1 MCWFLP
7 YINMISQRHSYY
19 FTGKVTLCLIQ
30 RPIVWSNLYEVA
42 VLSSV
47 KFTNDYRRCEARAM
61 IYSAAISGG
70 PDSFHSVPWALFSC
84 VAWILASEWW
94 IGTSQHRKIAVY
106 HSAFISCNSGGLI
119 LALWLTYIVQWRC
132 SLSTADLFIINMIHK
147 PNVHACSVAS
157 VVSDSLQP
165 YGL

>member
-1 MCWFLP
+1 MFYNILCWFLP

-70 PDSFHSVPWALFSC
+70 PDSFHSVPWAEGGGWDP
-84 VAWILASEWW
+84 AGHTQSEDRRPATHSYWALKHGKSEVRCTVNVRPQ
-94 IGTSQHRKIAVY
+94 ISKITMKKV
-106 HSAFISCNSGGLI
+106 
-119 LALWLTYIVQWRC
+119 
-132 SLSTADLFIINMIHK
+132 K
-147 PNVHACSVAS
+147 
-157 VVSDSLQP
+157 
-165 YGL
+165 

>member
-19 FTGKVTLCLIQ
+19 FIVKVTLCLIQ
-30 RPIVWSNLYEVA
+30 RPLVWSKLYEVT
-42 VLSSV
+42 VLSSI

-61 IYSAAISGG
+61 IYSATISGG
-70 PDSFHSVPWALFSC
+70 PNSFHSVPWALFSC

-106 HSAFISCNSGGLI
+106 HSAFISYNSCGLI
-119 LALWLTYIVQWRC
+119 LAVWLTYIVQWRC
-132 SLSTADLFIINMIHK
+132 SLSIADLFIINRIHK
-147 PNVHACSVAS
+147 PSVHVCSVAS
-157 VVSDSLQP
+157 VVSDSLQR